1 MAKQT
6 TLKDAGPK
14 WLEHLEAAGKQARTV
29 ATYGRQ
35 FAVIAGFFGED
46 KALTAIR
53 AADVGRFLKSEHL
66 LKMPNGKERAERTVA
81 QIVRVLR
88 MFLEWACEQG
98 LIKAVPFPKAA
109 MPKRQRKAKK

>member
-1 MAKQT
+1 MAKQM

-14 WLEHLEAAGKQARTV
+14 WLESLEAAGKQERTV

-35 FAVIAGFFGED
+35 FGVIMGFFGED
-46 KALTAIR
+46 KAVTAIR
-53 AADVGRFLKSEHL
+53 AADVGRFLKSDAL
-66 LKMPNGKERAERTVA
+66 LRMPTGKERAERTVA
-81 QIVRVLR
+81 QITRVLR
-88 MFLEWACEQG
+88 MFLTWACEQG

>member
-1 MAKQT
+1 MASQT
-6 TLKDAGPK
+6 MLKDAGPK
-14 WLEHLEAAGKQARTV
+14 WLESLETAGKQERTV

-35 FAVIAGFFGED
+35 MSVITEFFGED
-46 KALTAIR
+46 KAVTAIR
-53 AADVGRFLKSEHL
+53 VTDVGRFLKSAAL
-66 LKMPNGKERAERTVA
+66 LKMPTGKERAERTVA

-109 MPKRQRKAKK
+109 MPKRQRKTQK

>member
-6 TLKDAGPK
+6 TLEDAGPK
-14 WLEHLEAAGKQARTV
+14 WLKHLQATGKHERTV
-29 ATYGRQ
+29 ATYDRQ
-35 FAVIAGFFGED
+35 FAVITGFFGED
-46 KALTAIR
+46 KALTAVR
-53 AADVGRFLKSEHL
+53 AADVGRFLKSDSL

-88 MFLEWACEQG
+88 MMLVWACEQG

-109 MPKRQRKAKK
+109 MPKRQRKDK